1 MDRNILITG
10 CSGFIGYHLT
20 ELLCKRGIN
29 VVGVDNMND
38 YYDVNLKKQRL
49 SKLQAFNN
57 FTFFKVD
64 ICDRNEFKRIFSDNQ
79 FMCVVNLAAQA
90 GVRYSIDNPQAY
102 IDSNVAGFINVLE
115 LCKEYKIHSL
125 IYASSS
131 SVYGDCH
138 NIPFSEKDNSIQP
151 ISLYGVTK
159 KFNEEAACSYY
170 NLFGLNSIGLRFFT
184 VYGPW
189 GRPDMALY
197 KFVKNIEDGNEI
209 EVYNYGKH
217 SRSFTYVDDIVE
229 SISLLCDMYEE
240 KNNFCEILN
249 IGGDQTIQLLDFIDI
264 IKNKLDKEV
273 KMKLLPKQIGD
284 IKSTVSDCSKL
295 YDITNFKPQTD
306 IKIGISKFID
316 WYREYHK

>member
-1 MDRNILITG
+1 
-10 CSGFIGYHLT
+10 
-20 ELLCKRGIN
+20 
-29 VVGVDNMND
+29 
-38 YYDVNLKKQRL
+38 
-49 SKLQAFNN
+49 
-57 FTFFKVD
+57 
-64 ICDRNEFKRIFSDNQ
+64 
-79 FMCVVNLAAQA
+79 MCVVNLAAQA

-115 LCKEYKIHSL
+115 FCKEYKIHSL

-138 NIPFSEKDNSIQP
+138 NIPFSENDNSIQP

-197 KFVKNIEDGNEI
+197 KFVKNIEDCNEI